1 MIINKKFTENEP
13 PKELDYEEYPDGI
26 DDPKITDYLV
36 SRDSGHVWKNG
47 FQLKVEDGTWYE
59 VYFKDRAH
67 EDGSECDKEL
77 NNGEETL
84 IRTLS
89 SLYKGSDF
97 GLFAPYGQITFYVSD
112 KEELL
117 DEDLLLSSFEKI
129 NIAMIATL
137 SPLNSLILQLKKAKD
152 DGLDGGKAKIIAKCK
167 EDLFGLRDAPDKFKA
182 DKEVVMAAV
191 AAWGQAFEYASD
203 ELKADKDFIM
213 EVIKKTALHPEWDEE
228 SRGVLQFVSEEL
240 KADKEVVM
248 AAVAAWSWAFEYASD
263 ELKADKDFVMTAVK
277 VDKSVAFKFAAEE
290 LKADKEVV
298 MAAVETMG
306 GLLSDAS
313 DELKA
318 DKEVVMAT
326 FLTAYNPID
335 GFKYA
340 SEELKADKE
349 VVMAA
354 VKVQFDGHGYSG
366 NLQYASEELKADKEV
381 VMAAVEND
389 GRALKYVSDELKADK
404 EVVMAAVKCDGNALE
419 HADESLQNDK
429 DLIAAVG

>member
-152 DGLDGGKAKIIAKCK
+152 DRLDGGKAKIIAKCK

-191 AAWGQAFEYASD
+191 AAWGQ
-203 ELKADKDFIM
+203 
-213 EVIKKTALHPEWDEE
+213 V
-228 SRGVLQFVSEEL
+228 
-240 KADKEVVM
+240 
-248 AAVAAWSWAFEYASD
+248 FEYASD
-263 ELKADKDFVMTAVK
+263 ELKADKDFVMAAVK

-340 SEELKADKE
+340 AEELKADKE

-366 NLQYASEELKADKEV
+366 NLQYASEKLKADKEV
-381 VMAAVEND
+381 VIAAVETYPA
-389 GRALKYVSDELKADK
+389 ALRFAHEK
-404 EVVMAAVKCDGNALE
+404 
-419 HADESLQNDK
+419 LQNDD
-429 DLIAAVG
+429 DLISAGGEV

>member
-203 ELKADKDFIM
+203 ELKADK
-213 EVIKKTALHPEWDEE
+213 
-228 SRGVLQFVSEEL
+228 
-240 KADKEVVM
+240 EVVI
-248 AAVAAWSWAFEYASD
+248 
-263 ELKADKDFVMTAVK
+263 
-277 VDKSVAFKFAAEE
+277 
-290 LKADKEVV
+290 
-298 MAAVETMG
+298 AAVET
-306 GLLSDAS
+306 
-313 DELKA
+313 
-318 DKEVVMAT
+318 
-326 FLTAYNPID
+326 YP
-335 GFKYA
+335 
-340 SEELKADKE
+340 
-349 VVMAA
+349 AA
-354 VKVQFDGHGYSG
+354 LRFAHEK
-366 NLQYASEELKADKEV
+366 
-381 VMAAVEND
+381 
-389 GRALKYVSDELKADK
+389 
-404 EVVMAAVKCDGNALE
+404 
-419 HADESLQNDK
+419 LQNDD
-429 DLIAAVG
+429 DLISAGGEV

>member
-248 AAVAAWSWAFEYASD
+248 AAV
-263 ELKADKDFVMTAVK
+263 
-277 VDKSVAFKFAAEE
+277 
-290 LKADKEVV
+290 
-298 MAAVETMG
+298 
-306 GLLSDAS
+306 
-313 DELKA
+313 
-318 DKEVVMAT
+318 
-326 FLTAYNPID
+326 
-335 GFKYA
+335 
-340 SEELKADKE
+340 
-349 VVMAA
+349 
-354 VKVQFDGHGYSG
+354 KVQFDGHGYSG

-419 HADESLQNDK
+419 YADESLQNDK